1 MAIYHFSAKVIS
13 RATGRSAVAAAA
25 YRSASELQD
34 DRLERT
40 PDFTAKTG
48 VVHSEILLPQGAPD
62 RLRDRA
68 TLWNE
73 VEATEKRKDAQLARE
88 VEFAIPREMR
98 REDGIALAR
107 DFVDREF
114 VERGMVA
121 DLNVHWDH
129 AADGTA
135 KPHAHVMLTMRAV
148 GADGFGK
155 KVREW
160 NGTDELVGWRERW
173 GEHVNARLAELG
185 IDAAI
190 DHRSLNAQGIA
201 LEPQGKIGPAGARRE
216 ERGEGAERAEEHRLI
231 ARRNGERIAAEP
243 DIALR
248 ALTHQHSTFTKH
260 DLARLA
266 HRHSDGADQFA
277 LVMGAVE
284 ASPEVVHLGEDGR
297 GHERFSTRE
306 MIATEARMADTSGA
320 LADRRQHRV
329 SAAMQVTVLHARGLG
344 DEQEAA
350 FRHVT
355 DNRDL
360 ALVVGYAGTGKS
372 TMLGAAREAW
382 EASGYN
388 VRGATLSGIAAE
400 NLEAGSGI
408 GSRTIASLEH
418 AWGQGRD
425 ELTSRDVLVIDE
437 AGMVGSRQMDRVMSR
452 AAETGAKLVLVG
464 DPEQLQAIEAGAAF
478 RALAERHG
486 AAEITTVR
494 RQHDDWQRVA
504 TKELA
509 TGRTGEAL
517 GRYAEAG
524 MVEAHATRA
533 EARAAVVAG
542 WDAARQAA
550 PEQSSVILAYTRA
563 DVRELNELARARI
576 REAGVLG
583 EDRMVSTERGE
594 RAFAEGDRIMFLR
607 NERGLGV
614 KNGTLGIVE
623 RVGDGGMAVRLDGA
637 ERREVTFDLKDYAHV
652 DHGYAATVHKAQ
664 GVTVD
669 RAHVLATPH
678 MDRHAAYVGLTRH
691 RQGVS
696 LHYGRDDFRDGKDLA
711 WSFGRERAKD
721 TTLDYATGPGHGS
734 DQVAGFAERRGI
746 VPRSEIILSTGTVE
760 PPAHEATTHTK
771 EASEREA
778 PQRGMFS
785 GLKLGGGAA
794 RGQERVRDGAE
805 AQAQA
810 QRSPFAGLRI
820 GQEQGGAAPASGQQS
835 GALEQAV
842 EGYARAFA
850 DAERMRAARLPVLA
864 HQELALQQ
872 AGERLDEAD
881 RQLGQD
887 LRSALD
893 RNPGL
898 AAGGSENRTALT
910 TALDHERKVHEDP
923 GLRAERYV
931 ERWGKL
937 EEAHDAD
944 RYGKG
949 EDDAKQAMRALA
961 GEIKRDPQAE
971 SVMKARREELGIE
984 HGSRLSRVVDAQSER
999 EAMRLGRS
1007 QGLGR

>member
-13 RATGRSAVAAAA
+13 RATGRSAVAAVA

-40 PDFTAKTG
+40 QDFTAKTG

-88 VEFAIPREMR
+88 VEFAIPREMG

-135 KPHAHVMLTMRAV
+135 KPHAHVMLTMRTV
-148 GADGFGK
+148 GSDGFGK

-173 GEHVNARLAELG
+173 GEHVNGRLAELG

-216 ERGEGAERAEEHRLI
+216 ERGEGAERADEHRVI

-277 LVMGAVE
+277 LVMRAVE

-306 MIATEARMADTSGA
+306 MIATEARMADTSVA
-320 LADRRQHRV
+320 LAERRQHRV
-329 SAAMQVTVLHARGLG
+329 SAAIQVTVLHARGLG

-355 DNRDL
+355 ANKDL

-382 EASGYN
+382 EASGYT

-437 AGMVGSRQMDRVMSR
+437 AGMVGSRQMERVMWR

-494 RQHDDWQRVA
+494 RQREDWQRAA

-509 TGRTGEAL
+509 TGRTAEAIA
-517 GRYAEAG
+517 RYAEAG

-533 EARAAVVAG
+533 EARNAVVAG

-563 DVRELNELARARI
+563 DVRELNELARARM

-583 EDRMVSTERGE
+583 EDRSVSTERGE
-594 RAFAEGDRIMFLR
+594 RAFAAGDRIMFLR

-623 RVGDGGMAVRLDGA
+623 RVGDTGMAVRLDGA
-637 ERREVTFDLKDYAHV
+637 DRREVAFDLKDFAHV

-678 MDRHAAYVGLTRH
+678 MDRHAAYVALTRH
-691 RQGVS
+691 RAGVS

-711 WSFGRERAKD
+711 WSLGRERTKD
-721 TTLDYATGPGHGS
+721 TTLDYELGAGGL

-746 VPRSEIILSTGTVE
+746 IPRSEILIPSVE
-760 PPAHEATTHTK
+760 RPTAEVAT
-771 EASEREA
+771 AERAAARER

-785 GLKLGGGAA
+785 GLKLGGGAD
-794 RGQERVRDGAE
+794 RGQERVRDDAE
-805 AQAQA
+805 GQAQA
-810 QRSPFAGLRI
+810 EARRSPFAGLRI
-820 GQEQGGAAPASGQQS
+820 GQEQGRAAPASEQQS
-835 GALEQAV
+835 GGLKQAV

-850 DAERMRAARLPVLA
+850 DAERMRAARLPVLP

-872 AGERLDEAD
+872 AGERLDATD
-881 RQLGQD
+881 RQVGQD
-887 LRSALD
+887 LRGALE

-898 AAGGSENRTALT
+898 AASGGENRAALT
-910 TALDHERKVHEDP
+910 AAIDRERKVREDP

-937 EEAHDAD
+937 EQAHDAD

-949 EDDAKQAMRALA
+949 EDDAKRAMRALA

-971 SVMKARREELGIE
+971 SMMKLRREELGIE
-984 HGSRLSRVVDAQSER
+984 HGSRLSRVVEAQSER
-999 EAMRLGRS
+999 EAMRLGRG
-1007 QGLGR
+1007 QGLSR

>member
-34 DRLERT
+34 DRLERAH
-40 PDFTAKTG
+40 DFTAKTG
-48 VVHSEILLPQGAPD
+48 VVHSEILLPEGAPD
-62 RLRDRA
+62 RLGDRA

-88 VEFAIPREMR
+88 VEFAIPREMGR
-98 REDGIALAR
+98 DDGIALAR

-129 AADGTA
+129 ASDGSP

-148 GADGFGK
+148 GPDGFGK
-155 KVREW
+155 KVRDW

-216 ERGEGAERAEEHRLI
+216 ERGEGAERADEHRLI

-260 DLARLA
+260 DLARLV

-277 LVMGAVE
+277 LVVGAVE
-284 ASPEVVHLGEDGR
+284 ASPEVVHLGEDGC

-306 MIATEARMADTSGA
+306 MIATEARMADKSVA

-329 SAAMQVTVLHARGLG
+329 SAAMQITVLHARGLG

-355 DNRDL
+355 ANKDL

-382 EASGYN
+382 EASGYT

-437 AGMVGSRQMDRVMSR
+437 AGMVGSRQMERVMSR

-494 RQHDDWQRVA
+494 RQREDWQRAA

-524 MVEAHATRA
+524 MVDAHATRA

-542 WDAARQAA
+542 WDASRQAA

-563 DVRELNELARARI
+563 DVRELNELARGRM

-594 RAFAEGDRIMFLR
+594 RAFAEGDRVMFLR

-623 RVGDGGMAVRLDGA
+623 RVGDAGMAVRLDGVE
-637 ERREVTFDLKDYAHV
+637 ERTVAFDLKDYAHV

-691 RQGVS
+691 REGVS
-696 LHYGRDDFRDGKDLA
+696 LHYGRDDFRDGKALA
-711 WSFGRERAKD
+711 WSLGRERAKD

-734 DQVAGFAERRGI
+734 DHQAGFAERRGI
-746 VPRSEIILSTGTVE
+746 IPRSEIVVPSVE
-760 PPAHEATTHTK
+760 RPTAEAATAERAPA
-771 EASEREA
+771 RET
-778 PQRGMFS
+778 PQRSMFS
-785 GLKLGGGAA
+785 GLKLESGAA
-794 RGQERVRDGAE
+794 RVQERVRDGAE
-805 AQAQA
+805 EQVQAP
-810 QRSPFAGLRI
+810 RSPFAGLRI
-820 GQEQGGAAPASGQQS
+820 GQEQGRGASASGLQS
-835 GALEQAV
+835 GGLEQAL

-872 AGERLDEAD
+872 AGERLDATD
-881 RQLGQD
+881 RQVGQD
-887 LRSALD
+887 LRTALE

-898 AAGGSENRTALT
+898 GADGTENRAALT
-910 TALDHERKVHEDP
+910 AAIDHERSVREDP
-923 GLRAERYV
+923 SLRAERYV

-971 SVMKARREELGIE
+971 NVMKARREELGIE
-984 HGSRLSRVVDAQSER
+984 HGSRLSHVVDASSER
-999 EAMRLGRS
+999 EALRLGRS